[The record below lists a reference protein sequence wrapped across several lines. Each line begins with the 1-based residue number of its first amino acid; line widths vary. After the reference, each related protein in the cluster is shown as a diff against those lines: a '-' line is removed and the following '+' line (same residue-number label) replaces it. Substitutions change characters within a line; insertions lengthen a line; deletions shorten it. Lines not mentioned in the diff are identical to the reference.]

1 MLMPGAGKVV
11 ADPERAMPSE
21 YRKTRT
27 SGLYVRH
34 SRACPSFADEQRRCR
49 CEPSY
54 RTHRFIDGTMRWS
67 PVFKDRA
74 SAMSWDGHEA
84 KAERAVRAIRR
95 EGPTFGEVA
104 GEWWA
109 LVDAGTYARRRG
121 RSKKLSDTTIADYR
135 GVLYGAAAA
144 RESGVG
150 GSLVLVERCGRRPI
164 AALDDSYWQSIVD
177 ELVRDGKSYSRI
189 ATYLAVIRHVYAYAR
204 RPNLR
209 IVTNDPT
216 RELQMPA
223 NDGQVRER
231 VATAEEAAAL
241 IEALPVLDSAGALS
255 WDAVLEIRASPQSAV
270 ALADR
275 FGVSDA
281 LVGKV
286 RRDELYKTPEGRRS
300 RETGDRAGWGL
311 AFYTGMRRSEIGRA
325 QWQHVFWDAD
335 EIMVAQSKSDAGEG
349 RRVPMVGPLK
359 RILREEWMR
368 VGRPAMGPI
377 VTRSVASGKW
387 QARADAVWG
396 TAGLARVTLHEARHT
411 YASFLM
417 AAGYNLKQIQ
427 EYLGHADLV
436 TTGRYI
442 KNLPVPRGTTA
453 REKLE
458 AYLATELGEIDP

>member
-1 MLMPGAGKVV
+1 MP
-11 ADPERAMPSE
+11 DE

-27 SGLYVRH
+27 TGLYVRH
-34 SRACPSFADEQRRCR
+34 SRNCPAYDDEARRCR

-54 RTHRFIDGTMRWS
+54 RTRRWIDGKARWS

-74 SAMSWDGHEA
+74 SAVSWDGHEA
-84 KAERAVRAIRR
+84 RAERSVRASRR
-95 EGPTFGEVA
+95 DGPTFADVA
-104 GEWWA
+104 TEWWA
-109 LVDAGTYARRRG
+109 LVEGGTYARRRG
-121 RSKKLSDTTIADYR
+121 SSRQLSETTIADYR
-135 GVLYGAAAA
+135 GVLFGGAGGRDTKAAA
-144 RESGVG
+144 R
-150 GSLVLVERCGRRPI
+150 SLALIDRCGRRPI
-164 AALDDSYWQSIVD
+164 RALDDSYWQSIID
-177 ELVRDGKSYSRI
+177 ELVRDGKSHSRI

-209 IVTNDPT
+209 VVTNDPT
-216 RELQMPA
+216 RELEMPA
-223 NDGQVRER
+223 NDGKVRER
-231 VATAEEAAAL
+231 VATADEAAKL
-241 IEALPVLDSAGALS
+241 IEALPVIDNAGALS
-255 WDAVLEIRASPQSAV
+255 WESVTEIRTSSHSAV
-270 ALADR
+270 ALGRR

-286 RRDELYKTPEGRRS
+286 RRGELYKTPDGRRS

-325 QWQHVFWDAD
+325 QWPHVFWEAD
-335 EIMVAQSKSDAGEG
+335 EIMVAKSKSDAGEG

-359 RILREEWMR
+359 KILREEWMR
-368 VGRPAMGPI
+368 VGRPETGRI
-377 VTRSVASGKW
+377 VKRSVLSGKW
-387 QARADAVWG
+387 QARADTAWER
-396 TAGLARVTLHEARHT
+396 AGLARVTLHEARHT

-458 AYLATELGEIDP
+458 AYLAAEIGELEP